1 MRIEF
6 RPNLQPFLSSLQG
19 LKSDKLPRITASA
32 INLTLGDARSEIQA
46 TMQRVFVG
54 VTPWTLR
61 GVRIRRAT
69 RGDLRGEVYIDDE
82 AGKGV
87 PASRFVLAE
96 VYGGDR
102 RYKRFERALQSRGLL
117 PAGMY
122 VVPTKAA
129 PIDAYGNVPGNF
141 IVRVLAALQSF
152 TAAGYSMNMNR
163 DSRARK
169 RLTKQGISYFAGS
182 PGRGMPMGIWERRS
196 FAQGKAV
203 RPIFLF
209 VKRATYRKRLPFHEV
224 AQAVFD
230 SRFALNFDQAFRFT
244 LKGGQQ

>member
-6 RPNLQPFLSSLQG
+6 RPNLQPFLSSIQG
-19 LKSDKLPRITASA
+19 IRSEKLPRITASA
-32 INLTLGDARSEIQA
+32 INLTLGDARDEIQA
-46 TMQRVFVG
+46 TMSRVFVG

-87 PASRFVLAE
+87 PASRYVLAE

-102 RYKRFERALQSRGLL
+102 RFKRIERALQARGLL
-117 PAGMY
+117 PSGMY

-141 IVRVLAALQSF
+141 IVRVLSYLQSF
-152 TAAGYSMNMNR
+152 TAAGYSANMNR

-169 RLTKQGISYFAGS
+169 RLVKQGIGYFAGS
-182 PGRGMPMGIWERRS
+182 PGRGLPMGIWERRQ
-196 FAQGKAV
+196 FAHGRAV

-209 VKRATYRKRLPFHEV
+209 VKRATYRKRLPFYEV
-224 AQAVFD
+224 AAQVFG
-230 SRFALNFDQAFRFT
+230 SRFAPNFEQAFRFT
-244 LKGGQQ
+244 LKGGQS